1 MPGSEPMTML
11 TDYALAGVAVAL
23 ARRLRHLNRSRAAS
37 LWALAFAVT
46 AVAAL
51 VGGSVHGFGGLMPRR
66 LEHVLRVATVM
77 GVGLVSACLF
87 AGAVFA
93 AVAPGTWR
101 RLLLGL
107 CALKLAV
114 YLAWVAVYP
123 DFRYAAYDSL
133 PSGLIVLAFL
143 ARGWIRDRS
152 AAAGLGVLGLLVSI
166 AGAVLQQARLGL
178 HPVWFNHNDV
188 YHVIQAGALWLVH
201 QAGRELRDA
210 A

>member
-1 MPGSEPMTML
+1 
-11 TDYALAGVAVAL
+11 
-23 ARRLRHLNRSRAAS
+23 
-37 LWALAFAVT
+37 
-46 AVAAL
+46 
-51 VGGSVHGFGGLMPRR
+51 
-66 LEHVLRVATVM
+66 
-77 GVGLVSACLF
+77 VGLVSACLL

-93 AVAPGTWR
+93 DVAPGPRR

-107 CALKLAV
+107 SALKLAV
-114 YLAWVAVYP
+114 YLGWVAVYP
-123 DFRYAAYDSL
+123 DFRYAAYDAL
-133 PSGLIVLAFL
+133 PSGLIVLALL

-152 AAAGLGVLGLLVSI
+152 PAAGLGVLGLLVSI
-166 AGAVLQQARLGL
+166 AGAVLQQGRLGL